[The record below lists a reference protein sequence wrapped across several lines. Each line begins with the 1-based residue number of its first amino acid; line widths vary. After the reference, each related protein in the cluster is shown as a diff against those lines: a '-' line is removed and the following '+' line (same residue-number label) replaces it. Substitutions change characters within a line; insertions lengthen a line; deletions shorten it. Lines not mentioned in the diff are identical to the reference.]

1 MFRRRI
7 AGRHA
12 MTEDDILLDAEDRM
26 EKGVEFFRQELVG
39 LRTGRTS
46 PALVDSVRVN
56 YYGNPTPLK
65 QMANVAAPEPQM
77 LVVRPFDP
85 TVLKDIEKAILAS
98 DLGLTPQNDGK
109 VIRITVPSLS
119 GDQRKKLCGR
129 VKDLAEEARVAIR
142 NIRRDA
148 NKNVDTSEKGKILTE
163 DDAERIK
170 EEIQNLTKKYE
181 AKVNEIAEKKT
192 AEIME

>member
-1 MFRRRI
+1 
-7 AGRHA
+7 
-12 MTEDDILLDAEDRM
+12 MTEDEIMLDAEERM
-26 EKGVEFFRQELVG
+26 EKAVEHFRSELVG

-46 PALVDSVRVN
+46 PAMIDSVRVI

-65 QMANVAAPEPQM
+65 QMANISAPEPNQ

-85 TVLKDIEKAILAS
+85 SVIKDIEKAILTS

-109 VIRITVPSLS
+109 VVRINVPALS
-119 GDQRKKLCGR
+119 GDQRKKLSKK
-129 VKDLAEEARVAIR
+129 VTELAEDSRVAIR

-148 NKNVDTSEKGKILTE
+148 NKHADNAEKEKTLTE
-163 DDAERIK
+163 DDRDRVK
-170 EEIQNLTKKYE
+170 EQVQELTKKYE
-181 AKVNEIAEKKT
+181 SKVNETAEKKT

>member
-1 MFRRRI
+1 
-7 AGRHA
+7 
-12 MTEDDILLDAEDRM
+12 MTEEEIMFDAEERM
-26 EKGVEFFRQELVG
+26 EKGVDYFRNELVG

-46 PALVDSVRVN
+46 PALIDSVRVV

-65 QMANVAAPEPQM
+65 QIANVSSPEPQL
-77 LVVRPFDP
+77 LVVRPFDQSI
-85 TVLKDIEKAILAS
+85 LKDIEKAILTS

-109 VIRITVPSLS
+109 VIRITVPALS
-119 GDQRKKLCGR
+119 GDQRKKLSAR

-148 NKNVDTSEKGKILTE
+148 NKNVDSAEKEKTLTE
-163 DDAERIK
+163 DDSKRIK
-170 EEIQNLTKKYE
+170 ESVQELTKKYE
-181 AKVNEIAEKKT
+181 AKVNEVAEKKT

>member
-1 MFRRRI
+1 
-7 AGRHA
+7 
-12 MTEDDILLDAEDRM
+12 MTEDEILLDAEERM
-26 EKGVEFFRQELVG
+26 EKAADFFRQELVG

-65 QMANVAAPEPQM
+65 QIANVSAPEAQL
-77 LVVRPFDP
+77 LVVRPFDAAI
-85 TVLKDIEKAILAS
+85 LKDIEKAILAS
-98 DLGLTPQNDGK
+98 DLGLTPKNDGK
-109 VIRITVPSLS
+109 VIRISVPSLS
-119 GDQRKKLCGR
+119 GDQRKKLSGR

-148 NKNVDTSEKGKILTE
+148 NKNIDASEKAKILTE
-163 DDAERIK
+163 DDSKRVK
-170 EEIQNLTKKYE
+170 EEVQELTKKYE
-181 AKVNEIAEKKT
+181 AKVNETAEKKT

>member
-1 MFRRRI
+1 
-7 AGRHA
+7 
-12 MTEDDILLDAEDRM
+12 MTEDEIMFDAEERM
-26 EKGVEFFRQELVG
+26 EKAVDFFRQELVG

-65 QMANVAAPEPQM
+65 QIANISAPEAQM
-77 LVVRPFDP
+77 LVVRPFDASS
-85 TVLKDIEKAILAS
+85 LKDIEKAILTS

-109 VIRITVPSLS
+109 VIRITVPALS
-119 GDQRKKLCGR
+119 GDQRKKLSAR

-148 NKNVDTSEKGKILTE
+148 NKHAEGAQKDKIVTE
-163 DDAERIK
+163 DDLERIK
-170 EEIQNLTKKYE
+170 EQVQELTKKFE
-181 AKVNEIAEKKT
+181 GKVNDVAEKKT
-192 AEIME
+192 KEIME

>member
-1 MFRRRI
+1 
-7 AGRHA
+7 

-26 EKGVEFFRQELVG
+26 EKAVDFFRQELVG

-65 QMANVAAPEPQM
+65 QLANVAAPEAQL
-77 LVVRPFDP
+77 LVVRPFDAAI
-85 TVLKDIEKAILAS
+85 LKDVEKAILAS
-98 DLGLTPQNDGK
+98 DLGLTPQSDGK
-109 VIRITVPSLS
+109 VIRISVPPLS
-119 GDQRKKLCGR
+119 GDQRKKLSAR

-148 NKNVDTSEKGKILTE
+148 NKSVDGSEKAKTLTE
-163 DDAERIK
+163 DDAKRLK
-170 EEIQNLTKKYE
+170 DEIQELTKKFE
-181 AKVNEIAEKKT
+181 AKVNELADKKS